1 MSSRLMLLFQGLR
14 INSVLKQSL
23 MHLKLLIGK
32 QLLKRFLLKA
42 GIKSKAAVMANLVMC
57 LLNLNLMIPKSLF
70 LPKELSAVQYLKTSS
85 RQLKRGL
92 MNVWKKAYLQASRWL
107 VLKQRFTTV
116 HTTRLI
122 QAK

>member
-42 GIKSKAAVMANLVMC
+42 GIKSKAAVMANLVMY
-57 LLNLNLMIPKSLF
+57 LLNLNLMILKSLF
-70 LPKELSAVQYLKTSS
+70 LLKELSAVQYLKTSS
-85 RQLKRGL
+85 RQLKRDL

-107 VLKQRFTTV
+107 VLKQRFMTV

>member
-1 MSSRLMLLFQGLR
+1 MSNRLMLLFQGLR

-23 MHLKLLIGK
+23 MHLRLLIGK

-42 GIKSKAAVMANLVMC
+42 GIKSKAAVMANLVMY

-85 RQLKRGL
+85 RQLKRDL